1 MVGRGTDENGFDL
14 DFDVGINHVK
24 RLDVNGGRLLTRR
37 SVVESDISDLLLFR
51 VSSPKT
57 ISLSHLDLIRK
68 PDSYK
73 ILKRIRPCPQ
83 HSCFN
88 FK

>member
-1 MVGRGTDENGFDL
+1 MVGRGTDENDFDL

-57 ISLSHLDLIRK
+57 ISFLSHLDLIRK
-68 PDSYK
+68 PES
-73 ILKRIRPCPQ
+73 RTATR
-83 HSCFN
+83 S
-88 FK
+88 

>member
-51 VSSPKT
+51 VSWPKT

-68 PDSYK
+68 PES
-73 ILKRIRPCPQ
+73 RTATR
-83 HSCFN
+83 S
-88 FK
+88 